1 MSAVKIPAQGGATL
15 IEALVA
21 VLIFS
26 IGVLAV
32 MGLQAVSIQA
42 TSDAKYRTDAS
53 LAANA
58 ALARLWGDP
67 ANLESHE
74 ETDTPVAD
82 LPGGK
87 RSVLVEGNRVT
98 VTIKWQSPRDAE
110 EREFEV
116 VGFVAA
122 NN

>member
-1 MSAVKIPAQGGATL
+1 MKPRRIPPQAGATL

-32 MGLQAVSIQA
+32 VGLQAVAVQT
-42 TSDAKYRTDAS
+42 TSEAKYRTDAS
-53 LAANA
+53 LVANS
-58 ALARLWGDP
+58 ALSRLWGDP
-67 ANLESHE
+67 LNLESHE
-74 ETDTPVAD
+74 ETDTPIED

-87 RSVLVEGNRVT
+87 RSIEVNGNRVM
-98 VTIKWQSPRDAE
+98 VTIKWQSPKDAY
-110 EREFEV
+110 EREFSV
-116 VGFVAA
+116 VGFVAT